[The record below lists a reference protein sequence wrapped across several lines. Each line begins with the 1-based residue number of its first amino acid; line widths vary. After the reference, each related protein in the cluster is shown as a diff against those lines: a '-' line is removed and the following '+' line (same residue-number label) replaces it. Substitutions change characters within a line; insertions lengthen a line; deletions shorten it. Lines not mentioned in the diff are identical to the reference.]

1 MIDTGNRELRK
12 LARDYYSGEL
22 SYASYRRAR
31 TQLLDRVTA
40 ITNAADCTRSTTR
53 QAVKTARATQSPG
66 GKSACSW
73 CLRAPVRVLIVALV
87 AVILVI
93 WVIWAMTS

>member
-22 SYASYRRAR
+22 SYASYRQAR

-40 ITNAADCTRSTTR
+40 VTNAADCTQSTTW
-53 QAVKTARATQSPG
+53 QAIKPARATQSPG
-66 GKSACSW
+66 NKSECSW
-73 CLRAPVRVLIVALV
+73 CLRGTVWVLIVALI
-87 AVILVI
+87 ALILM
-93 WVIWAMTS
+93 IWAMTS

>member
-1 MIDTGNRELRK
+1 MSDTGHRELRK

-40 ITNAADCTRSTTR
+40 ITGDVDYTRSTTR
-53 QAVKTARATQSPG
+53 QAKKTARATQSPG
-66 GKSACSW
+66 NKSECSW
-73 CLRAPVRVLIVALV
+73 YLRGTVWVLIVALI
-87 AVILVI
+87 AVILM
-93 WVIWAMTS
+93 IWAMTLNG